1 MFCFSWNF
9 LIVQNLKICSQSQ
22 WGGSN
27 RLPFKGEALRGK
39 TTQCCV
45 SDKLGIW
52 HFDTFEWK
60 MMVFV
65 QEKLNMAVSSIVK
78 RWLDFDPAELRN
90 FTDWH
95 DTSLGKL
102 TPILMRSAASTI
114 FRRIILNVCGGGPP
128 VKWERKQ
135 KIKTQKK
142 QEGKKNEREKLRFEK
157 KVQRYSSLFHYF
169 LKVVIIYRHF
179 YEKRSTASCGLP
191 YSAKVRH
198 ISDFSNR

>member
-27 RLPFKGEALRGK
+27 RLPFKGEALQGK
-39 TTQCCV
+39 TTQCV

-78 RWLDFDPAELRN
+78 RWLDFPAELRN

-95 DTSLGKL
+95 DSLGKL

-142 QEGKKNEREKLRFEK
+142 QEKNGRERER
-157 KVQRYSSLFHYF
+157 KVAVWEESSALFF
-169 LKVVIIYRHF
+169 
-179 YEKRSTASCGLP
+179 
-191 YSAKVRH
+191 
-198 ISDFSNR
+198 FSFPLFPQSGDYI